1 MLKKIPKS
9 DQSIRPFKAYKE
21 WTFYSGSNDVPL
33 MQAENTIIYNQSNDI
48 ELPNGV
54 TYNKHS
60 LYGQL
65 NSFFYKNVD
74 SALFGVGVKS
84 KQNSSTTGER
94 KFDGKA
100 KVFSIPQSI
109 VGEEIKHGSVILTD
123 SILNLQFL
131 DNGSGSLM
139 SGSTI
144 VGDIFYQHG
153 VICYTHTASMA
164 STFTGDWNVYFK
176 STQTIIEYEYI
187 LPIDPGEF
195 NTSTNPTAIVTVGSK
210 TASITEVKPDNQK
223 NTIVRNV
230 VTDRGSEYIRKRTV
244 LNNGQ
249 VVDYRIGSK
258 VSPGVSGGFEHYTQ
272 SGSVDTTGSFLRP
285 FITTIGLYDDSMNLL
300 AVGKLPQPIKSE
312 PDIPITFIL
321 RFDS

>member
-1 MLKKIPKS
+1 MLKKIPNS

-21 WTFYSGSNDVPL
+21 WTFYSGSTDVPL
-33 MQAENTIIYNQSNDI
+33 MEAENTIIYYPSNDVD
-48 ELPNGV
+48 LPNGI

-60 LYGQL
+60 LYGHL

-74 SALFGVGVKS
+74 SPIYGIGVKS
-84 KQNSSTTGER
+84 KQNSSSTGER
-94 KFDGKA
+94 TFNGKA
-100 KVFSIPQSI
+100 KVFSIPQSV
-109 VGEEIKHGSVILTD
+109 VGEEIKYGSVILTD
-123 SILNLQFL
+123 TLLNLQFL

-153 VICYTHTASMA
+153 VICYTHTASLA
-164 STFTGDWNVYFK
+164 STFTGDWKVYFK

-195 NTSTNPTAIVTVGSK
+195 NISTNPTAIVTIGAK
-210 TASITEVKPDNQK
+210 TQSITEVKPDNQK

-230 VTDRGSEYIRKRTV
+230 VTDRGSQYIRKRTTI
-244 LNNGQ
+244 NNGQ
-249 VVDYRIGSK
+249 IIDYRIGSK
-258 VSPGVSGGFEHYTQ
+258 VSTGISGGFEHYTE
-272 SGSVDTTGSFLRP
+272 SSSIDLTGSFLRP

-300 AVGKLPQPIKSE
+300 AVGKLPQPIKCE
-312 PDIPITFIL
+312 PDIPVTFIL
-321 RFDS
+321 RFDT